1 MPRHR
6 LLYGLLLLLV
16 MGLGLSSRQPFMPQ
30 LVRLYAGDTLWSL
43 MVFLLVGL
51 FFPKLPTRL
60 VALYAGMFSLL
71 IELSQFYHA
80 PWIDAI
86 RATRIGGL
94 VLGFGF
100 LWRDLV
106 CYALGIMGGVVI
118 DVALRSVHQPHENQ
132 DG

>member
-1 MPRHR
+1 
-6 LLYGLLLLLV
+6 LV
-16 MGLGLSSRQPFMPQ
+16 ADGFS
-30 LVRLYAGDTLWSL
+30 AGRA
-43 MVFLLVGL
+43 